1 MWGITDAALKGLG
14 SHKKERNFTSSART
28 IELGV
33 AYTCQSRAPETE
45 AEGSRVQGHP
55 GLHSKTLSQ
64 TQENTLSLQ
73 FTLKVCQKTH
83 YSHCDFS
90 FRKCIDFY
98 HLPS

>member
-45 AEGSRVQGHP
+45 AEGSKVTLGYIARLCHK
-55 GLHSKTLSQ
+55 HKKTL
-64 TQENTLSLQ
+64 
-73 FTLKVCQKTH
+73 
-83 YSHCDFS
+83 
-90 FRKCIDFY
+90 
-98 HLPS
+98 